1 MNNTKDQ
8 IQQLAPEQQEA
19 LAFIVLKREA
29 TRQRLLKQ
37 RGKYRAMLWLPA
49 LVFLVLYLATMPN
62 PVFGKLSGFCVAISL
77 WFLIQFHASRLNRRL
92 DALIEL
98 MEDDHDATQEGSSA
112 KQTDKREQSRNPA
125 HSLL

>member
-1 MNNTKDQ
+1 MNSTKDQ

-37 RGKYRAMLWLPA
+37 RGKYRAMLLLPA
-49 LVFLVLYLATMPN
+49 LVLFVSYLATMPN

-77 WFLIQFHASRLNRRL
+77 WLLIQFHAARLNRRL

-98 MEDDHDATQEGSSA
+98 MEDDHGATQEGSST
-112 KQTDKREQSRNPA
+112 KQANKREQA
-125 HSLL
+125 